1 MASARLRGK
10 RYEIAVFC
18 GLDSYGKRIYQYAYW
33 APEPGMTQKQI
44 EKELER
50 QKVLFENK
58 VKNGE
63 VIDSTVYFRDFANR
77 WMEEYA
83 KPRLAPKT
91 FHRYQEYLNR
101 IIPAIGHI
109 KLADLR
115 PMHLNVF
122 YRNLA
127 EPGINRQGKRGK
139 DGKLLEQKPLAPKT
153 IQDHH
158 RLISKILN
166 TAIRW
171 ELLNR
176 NVAERADPPKVPY
189 REQKCMDEMEIK
201 RMLFLLNREPIQY
214 RTMISLLVFTGMR
227 RGELCGLEWKD
238 IDFEN
243 QTISISRSSQ
253 YIGNR
258 QFITK
263 EPKTKSGIRK
273 MSVGHAVCQLLTEYR
288 KYQDKLREE
297 AGDQWEETDRL
308 FTQWN
313 GNPIYP
319 DTITDW
325 FHKFLARSEL
335 PKVTLHSLRHSN
347 ATLMIAEGVDI
358 RTVSNRLGHAQTST
372 TLNIYT
378 HALKSRDRDVA
389 EKLDEALGF

>member
-1 MASARLRGK
+1 MATARWRGSSYEIRVYCGLNSEGK
-10 RYEIAVFC
+10 RVEKHTHWKP
-18 GLDSYGKRIYQYAYW
+18 D
-33 APEPGMTQKQI
+33 PTMTQKQI

-58 VKNGE
+58 VRKGE
-63 VIDSTVYFRDFANR
+63 IVNSNLYFRDFASR

-91 FHRYQEYLNR
+91 FQRYGEYLRR
-101 IIPAIGHI
+101 INQAIGHI

-115 PMHLNVF
+115 PIHLNAF
-122 YRNLA
+122 YKNLA
-127 EPGINRQGKRGK
+127 EPGVNKQGKRDK
-139 DGKLLEQKPLAPKT
+139 NGKLVEQKPLAPKT
-153 IQDHH
+153 ILDHH
-158 RLISKILN
+158 RLISKILK
-166 TAIRW
+166 TAVRW

-176 NVAERADPPKVPY
+176 NVAERADPPKLTGQE
-189 REQKCMDEMEIK
+189 RECLDEAQLK
-201 RMLFLLNREPIQY
+201 QMLFLLNREPLPY
-214 RTMISLLVFTGMR
+214 RTMIILLLYTGMR

-263 EPKTKSGIRK
+263 EPKTKAGIRK
-273 MSVGHAVCQLLTEYR
+273 MSIGESICQMLRSYR
-288 KYQDKLREE
+288 KYQDDQKQKV
-297 AGDQWEETDRL
+297 GDRWVENDRL

-313 GNPIYP
+313 GLPIYP

-325 FHKFLARSEL
+325 FPKFLERCGL
-335 PKVTLHSLRHSN
+335 PRVTLHSLRHSN
-347 ATLMIAEGVDI
+347 ATMMIAEGVDI

-378 HALKSRDRDVA
+378 HALKSRDRDAA
-389 EKLDEALGF
+389 EKLDKVFNF